1 MEGRGAKV
9 MSRSTEY
16 LYTHRWIMVAER
28 SDDLSV
34 ITRTPADVAK
44 LVLTH
49 IGTEPVEHFHVYHL
63 NSRNRVTSY
72 QKVSMGSLNGSLV
85 HPREVFRQAV
95 IEGAAAIV
103 IAHNHPSGDPA
114 PSREDLE
121 LTYRLWDA
129 GKILGI
135 ELLDHIIVTPEGR
148 WLSMK
153 EKELF
158 IT

>member
-1 MEGRGAKV
+1 
-9 MSRSTEY
+9 MSQPSTSTTEY

-34 ITRTPADVAK
+34 ITRTPADVAR
-44 LVLTH
+44 LAQEH

-72 QKVSMGSLNGSLV
+72 QKVSMGSLNGSIV
-85 HPREVFRQAV
+85 HPREVYRQA
-95 IEGAAAIV
+95 IIAGAAAIV
-103 IAHNHPSGDPA
+103 VAHNHPSGDPC

-121 LTYRLWDA
+121 LTRRLREA
-129 GKILGI
+129 GKIIGI
-135 ELLDHIIVTPEGR
+135 ELMDHIIVTPEGR

-153 EKELF
+153 EKDLLL
-158 IT
+158 